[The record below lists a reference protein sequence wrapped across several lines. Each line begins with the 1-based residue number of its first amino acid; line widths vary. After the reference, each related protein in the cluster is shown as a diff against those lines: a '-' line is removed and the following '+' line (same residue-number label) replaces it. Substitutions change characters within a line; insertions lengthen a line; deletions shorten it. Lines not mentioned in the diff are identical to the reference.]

1 MVLFDRPLI
10 HNRFSWNLDRKLL
23 KCKTLQR
30 VGCFIEVE
38 WMSIGKTGDQSGH
51 NEDRRLTYDLKLGR
65 LDRHSMFAHFNY

>member
-38 WMSIGKTGDQSGH
+38 WMSIGKPVIRVDIMRI
-51 NEDRRLTYDLKLGR
+51 DV
-65 LDRHSMFAHFNY
+65 